1 MGERKMY
8 NEGNIDFER
17 TQDVSGQSFGE
28 APVQGTEE
36 AQERAVIIEE
46 RPERGRR
53 RRGGA
58 TGIAVGAVA
67 LLLIGGVGYGTNGF
81 RDTSAI
87 KDTASDIQS
96 AIVSVADKAEQNKPA
111 VSSRYDYV
119 IIVSEDGISYN
130 GKQVTLEELE
140 ELLRS
145 DYTGKESFAVEDD
158 YAIKSTY
165 DEVISI
171 LTGLE
176 IPYSES

>member
-1 MGERKMY
+1 MNNGA
-8 NEGNIDFER
+8 NIDFER
-17 TQDVSGQSFGE
+17 TQEVPGQGFGE
-28 APVQGTEE
+28 APIQGAENTR
-36 AQERAVIIEE
+36 ERAMIIEE

-58 TGIAVGAVA
+58 TGIAAGAVA
-67 LLLIGGVGYGTNGF
+67 LLLLGGVGYGTNGF

-96 AIVSVADKAEQNKPA
+96 AIVSVADRTEQNKPA

-130 GKQVTLEELE
+130 GKQVTPEELE

-171 LTGLE
+171 LAGLE